1 MVPNPKPCFER
12 LAPISLD
19 SESRQNA
26 DSQKIASDST
36 SVILL
41 GHPTGTGRICFLP
54 ERLALATSSHCTFS
68 QLVCCHVVCLP
79 GFNESRLVYDSNDVS
94 NIASLLRPCY
104 QARTINRSW
113 FSGLESILL
122 HQYRSWS
129 WDLFRNKFESSTR
142 HVYINKVA
150 FPRRL
155 TIIFRQLRQY
165 GPSLPDTSL

>member
-1 MVPNPKPCFER
+1 MGPPLYCCIAPIHIRPHEVGSLPICSLRALHQSTLSWSSVLTLFGRVPNPKPCFER
-12 LAPISLD
+12 LAPILLD

-94 NIASLLRPCY
+94 NIASPLL
-104 QARTINRSW
+104 
-113 FSGLESILL
+113 
-122 HQYRSWS
+122 
-129 WDLFRNKFESSTR
+129 
-142 HVYINKVA
+142 
-150 FPRRL
+150 
-155 TIIFRQLRQY
+155 
-165 GPSLPDTSL
+165 PS

>member
-1 MVPNPKPCFER
+1 MSSPS
-12 LAPISLD
+12 A
-19 SESRQNA
+19 
-26 DSQKIASDST
+26 
-36 SVILL
+36 L
-41 GHPTGTGRICFLP
+41 GAAELIPLYLSP
-54 ERLALATSSHCTFS
+54 

-113 FSGLESILL
+113 FSGIESILL